1 MEMLNSERKELL
13 DTIAALRQDKDAAYA
28 AALRHVN
35 AVVLRAKYLD
45 NMQKDLLLSDE
56 AEIYDFW
63 MVSPVSYQPLI
74 AYFRRWEAMED
85 IEAAYGG
92 YPYGTLQ
99 FAQAMIDDYIRHK
112 KQKKVKRTEE
122 ILYMKY
128 PHED

>member
-1 MEMLNSERKELL
+1 MMKTRIKLKRKFE
-13 DTIAALRQDKDAAYA
+13 DGVYKSTWY
-28 AALRHVN
+28 
-35 AVVLRAKYLD
+35 
-45 NMQKDLLLSDE
+45 E
-56 AEIYDFW
+56 AELYDFW

-74 AYFRRWEAMED
+74 AYFRRWEAMDD

-122 ILYMKY
+122 IFYMKY
-128 PHED
+128 PHEG